1 MQELEEQNRMHRERT
16 AARVLQRWRSGLTA
30 NVFIAW
36 AECIA
41 QAKKYAIRT
50 ERFRVQWMHNRMRM
64 VLFTWADYL
73 TTRHA
78 IDTKLRTLWSR
89 QWARWLRR
97 PMEAWKKMTQNA
109 IYDEARACPH
119 RRARGRSRLDRAR
132 CPPARYGSW
141 KRSSRTRAGM
151 SRHNARLWRRFRSEG
166 GKRSSLS
173 VA

>member
-1 MQELEEQNRMHRERT
+1 
-16 AARVLQRWRSGLTA
+16 
-30 NVFIAW
+30 
-36 AECIA
+36 
-41 QAKKYAIRT
+41 
-50 ERFRVQWMHNRMRM
+50 MRM

-109 IYDEARACPH
+109 IYDEREPARNAARA
-119 RRARGRSRLDRAR
+119 AD
-132 CPPARYGSW
+132 PALTLRDAPASCGSW
-141 KRSSRTRAGM
+141 KGARERERGT
-151 SRHNARLWRRFRSEG
+151 SRHNARLWRRSRSEG